1 MIMYKFEICAN
12 SVESCVEAQRGG
24 ADRVELCAGI
34 PEGGT
39 TPSYGD
45 IVMAKRVLNGVD
57 PLGLRPLP
65 LRQGEN
71 IGQPQFVSRP
81 LRQGENIGQPQFVSS
96 SLRQGENIGL
106 FQFDGTSMR
115 DGENKRTKLHVI
127 IRPRGG
133 DFLYSDLERQIMLED
148 VRMARQLG
156 VDGVVFGALL
166 PNGDIDMDF
175 MQQLMA
181 ESEGMSV
188 TFHRAFDV
196 CRDPFE
202 ALEQIIELGCD
213 RILTSGQMPKAE
225 EGVDLLKQLV
235 DKAGDRIIIMPGCGV
250 NVSNIARIAEETGA
264 KEFHFS
270 ARSKRDSGMQFR
282 RSRVS
287 MGGTVTIDEY
297 SRDVTDAVK
306 VAETILQITDNR

>member
-1 MIMYKFEICAN
+1 MYKFEICAN

-45 IVMAKRVLNGVD
+45 IVMAKRVLGIVN
-57 PLGLRPLP
+57 PLDLRPL
-65 LRQGEN
+65 L
-71 IGQPQFVSRP
+71 
-81 LRQGENIGQPQFVSS
+81 
-96 SLRQGENIGL
+96 LRQGENIGL
-106 FQFDGTSMR
+106 LQFDGTSMR

-133 DFLYSDLERQIMLED
+133 DFLYSDLEKEIMLED

-166 PNGDIDMDF
+166 PNGDIDMEF

-306 VAETILQITDNR
+306 VAETILQIADNI

>member
-1 MIMYKFEICAN
+1 MYKFEVCAN

-45 IVMAKRVLNGVD
+45 IVMARKL
-57 PLGLRPLP
+57 L
-65 LRQGEN
+65 
-71 IGQPQFVSRP
+71 
-81 LRQGENIGQPQFVSS
+81 
-96 SLRQGENIGL
+96 
-106 FQFDGTSMR
+106 TT
-115 DGENKRTKLHVI
+115 TKLHVI

-133 DFLYSDLERQIMLED
+133 DFLYSDLEREIMLED
-148 VRMARQLG
+148 VRMARRLG
-156 VDGVVFGALL
+156 VDGVVFGVLTSD
-166 PNGDIDMDF
+166 GDIDMDF
-175 MQQLMA
+175 MRQLMA

-196 CRDPFE
+196 CRNPFV

-225 EGVDLLKQLV
+225 DGVDLLKQLV
-235 DKAGDRIIIMPGCGV
+235 EKAGDRIIIMPGCGV
-250 NVSNIARIAEETGA
+250 NAGNIAKIAQITGA

-270 ARSKRDSGMQFR
+270 ARSKHESGMQFR
-282 RSRVS
+282 KSRVS
-287 MGGTVTIDEY
+287 MGGSVMIDEY
-297 SRDVTDAVK
+297 SRDVTDELIVK
-306 VAETILQITDNR
+306 DIIAKLNV